1 LKRKGDGVQ
10 ITETQRFEKEVA
22 DTTFKMDIL
31 VERSTQ
37 HFKNAMDRFT
47 ELDMKL
53 KQDPRL
59 HKLYGKNND

>member
-1 LKRKGDGVQ
+1 MKRKGEGVNVQ
-10 ITETQRFEKEVA
+10 ETQKFEKEVA
-22 DTTFKMDIL
+22 ETTFRMDIL

-37 HFKNAMDRFT
+37 HFKNAMDKFT

-53 KQDPRL
+53 KHDPRL